1 MTILFIFMKPYL
13 HKVNNDERMMQI
25 YVCSCIFQIR
35 PQIWKFVQIN
45 TTRANPIY
53 FLVALFKF
61 KDKLWAAF
69 LLPVHCVCMFLIVF
83 DRWPVDHMI
92 TILQT
97 FLLSYALVT
106 FVVINVLLITRSLHE
121 NFELPWIFS
130 SSFRFLFLLYDIDV
144 FSYTYIDTDMTNMKI
159 IYIAVEY
166 QL

>member
-69 LLPVHCVCMFLIVF
+69 LLPVRCVCMFLIVF

-92 TILQT
+92 TILQLFIIIDISILFCYRGIT
-97 FLLSYALVT
+97 NHQKSVRKFLTSV
-106 FVVINVLLITRSLHE
+106 N
-121 NFELPWIFS
+121 IF
-130 SSFRFLFLLYDIDV
+130 FKF
-144 FSYTYIDTDMTNMKI
+144 
-159 IYIAVEY
+159 
-166 QL
+166 